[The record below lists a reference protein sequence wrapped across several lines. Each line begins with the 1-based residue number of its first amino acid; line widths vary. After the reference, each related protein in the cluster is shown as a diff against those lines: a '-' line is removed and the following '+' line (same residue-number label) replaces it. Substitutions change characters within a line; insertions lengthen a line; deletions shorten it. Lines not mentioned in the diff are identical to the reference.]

1 MKKVEIYTETYLL
14 FASNDVKTIDVSD
27 YKTST
32 DISIELVD
40 GNKIDL
46 SIKGRYNI
54 NITNLGGEEKC
65 LN

>member
-1 MKKVEIYTETYLL
+1 MKKVEISTEAYLL
-14 FASNDVKTIDVSD
+14 FAHDDVKTIDVSD

-32 DISIELVD
+32 DISIELSD

-54 NITNLGGEEKC
+54 NITNLGGE
-65 LN
+65 